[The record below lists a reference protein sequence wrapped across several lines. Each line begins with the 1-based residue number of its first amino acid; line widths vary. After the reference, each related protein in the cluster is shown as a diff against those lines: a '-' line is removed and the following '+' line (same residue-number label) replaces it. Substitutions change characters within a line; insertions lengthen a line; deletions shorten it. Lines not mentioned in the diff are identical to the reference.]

1 MDVDPTVLP
10 RFLWKHIMFISRRK
24 KCLIFYVFKVF
35 ERKESKIKWIYFK
48 RRDIFFH
55 FYIWLLLFLKSH
67 NLFKIP
73 IDNLL
78 WVKIKFINQSVFLY
92 NHLDFESFVSASLTV
107 DSCVHCDSAVVLQHA
122 HVAIS
127 WSTGFLKKMSS
138 KINEFNFS
146 CIILLYF
153 FFSFIKFITNF
164 FSGQN

>member
-24 KCLIFYVFKVF
+24 KCLIFYIFKVF
-35 ERKESKIKWIYFK
+35 ERKETKIKWIYFK

-92 NHLDFESFVSASLTV
+92 NHFGFWKLCISIL

-127 WSTGFLKKMSS
+127 WSTGFLKKWVQRLTNL
-138 KINEFNFS
+138 ILVVLFS
-146 CIILLYF
+146 YIF
-153 FFSFIKFITNF
+153 FFHL
-164 FSGQN
+164 

>member
-1 MDVDPTVLP
+1 MIGLMKVESKLNARARNGRRSNGITTILM
-10 RFLWKHIMFISRRK
+10 KTHIMFISRRK
-24 KCLIFYVFKVF
+24 KCLKFYIFKVF

-92 NHLDFESFVSASLTV
+92 NHLDFKSFVSASLTAAYIV
-107 DSCVHCDSAVVLQHA
+107 IVQ
-122 HVAIS
+122 
-127 WSTGFLKKMSS
+127 
-138 KINEFNFS
+138 
-146 CIILLYF
+146 
-153 FFSFIKFITNF
+153 
-164 FSGQN
+164 